1 MRIDWS
7 TLALQTVNAL
17 VLVWLLARFLFRPVA
32 RIIVERQASAQ
43 ALMNDA
49 NSAKLAAQKELDVLT
64 SERAQLVTQRTQ
76 ALVQVQAD
84 SEKQR
89 TALLAAAREEVDRLR
104 AQAAAE
110 MARDRAAQVEATS
123 ALAVQLA
130 IDIAGKLLDRV
141 SQRMRVTAFV
151 DGLVEGM
158 RSLSPGAQAG
168 MALDTSLQLTVPRPL
183 TPEEQAQ
190 CEAALSAEL
199 GNPVSLKITVDGSLI
214 AGLELSG
221 THGLVRNSWRD
232 QLEQIQTAFLHD
244 DGHAR

>member
-17 VLVWLLARFLFRPVA
+17 VLVWLLARFLFRPVG
-32 RIIVERQASAQ
+32 RIIAERQASAL
-43 ALMNDA
+43 ALIADA
-49 NSAKLAAQKELDVLT
+49 DSAKLAAEKELDALT
-64 SERAQLVTQRTQ
+64 TERAQLVSQRTQ
-76 ALVQVQAD
+76 ALVQVEVDA
-84 SEKQR
+84 EKLR
-89 TALLAAAREEVDRLR
+89 AALLAAAREEVDRRR
-104 AQAAAE
+104 AQVAAE
-110 MARDRAAQVEATS
+110 MARDRAAQAEATS

-141 SQRMRVTAFV
+141 SERMRVTAFV
-151 DGLVEGM
+151 DGLVEGI

-168 MALDTSLQLTVPRPL
+168 MASDTSLQLTVPRPL

-190 CEAALSAEL
+190 CEAALSAAL
-199 GNPVSLKITVDGSLI
+199 GHPASLKITVDESLI

-232 QLEQIQTAFLHD
+232 QLEQIQTALLHD
-244 DGHAR
+244 NGHAR